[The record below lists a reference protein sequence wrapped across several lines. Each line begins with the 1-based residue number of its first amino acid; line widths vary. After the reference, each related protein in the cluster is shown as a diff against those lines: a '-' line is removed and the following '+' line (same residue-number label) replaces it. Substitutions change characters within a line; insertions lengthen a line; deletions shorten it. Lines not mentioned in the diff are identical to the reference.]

1 MLVAGNRRSGSGVR
15 AGARA
20 LRAAGI
26 AALALAFGCAERTPP
41 TAGETPSTAT
51 EVRTAAAPSPQRTPI
66 AAAPSSL
73 RPRTPLRAPVEM
85 PGGGTRI
92 DLRGGGRHVRALER
106 QPDGTLKQVCV
117 HAPEMLSPSGGAR

>member
-1 MLVAGNRRSGSGVR
+1 MWAVGDRRSGSGVR

-41 TAGETPSTAT
+41 TAGEAPSNAT
-51 EVRTAAAPSPQRTPI
+51 ETRIAPAPLPPRAPRAAA
-66 AAAPSSL
+66 SSL
-73 RPRTPLRAPVEM
+73 RPRTPLRAPVAM

-92 DLRGGGRHVRALER
+92 DMRGGGRHVRALER
-106 QPDGTLKQVCV
+106 QPDGTLKQVCLD
-117 HAPEMLSPSGGAR
+117 APEMVSPSGGSR